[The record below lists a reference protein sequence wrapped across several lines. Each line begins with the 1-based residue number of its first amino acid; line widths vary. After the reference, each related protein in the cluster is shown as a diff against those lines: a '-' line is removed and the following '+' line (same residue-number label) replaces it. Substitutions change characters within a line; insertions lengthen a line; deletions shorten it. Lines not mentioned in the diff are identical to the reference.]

1 MTFPDPLAWGVTPM
15 IPSSNRFFRR
25 FHRWKPAGKLIFWA
39 FPPVETRWQTNI
51 FGLSTGAR
59 RRHTNILGV
68 STGARRRQTSILGI
82 STGGKPRQTGF
93 LGGFFR
99 RWGLPLDELA
109 ALAPFLQLLFQA
121 DAAALG
127 DVGYCEARNFV

>member
-1 MTFPDPLAWGVTPM
+1 MAFPDPLAWGVTPM

-25 FHRWKPAGKLIFWA
+25 FHRWKPAGKLIFWG

-51 FGLSTGAR
+51 FGL
-59 RRHTNILGV
+59 